1 MTLVGLDHP
10 LAQAAL
16 QEVADLHA
24 FFEAWLSGKAENT
37 NAVFSRVESA
47 LGEEFTMVS
56 PSGQRLQRPDVI
68 GWLWGTHGARAS
80 QGSFHIA
87 IAEPE
92 ICSCDRRSSFSAM
105 SRNKQWATSSP
116 DANRPPC
123 LKSQLRAGSV
133 CDGLP
138 CTRLGSV
145 RTLEDHFS
153 SPHLPKGRRDETLPC
168 GQEGQVTSEP
178 TPAD

>member
-10 LAQAAL
+10 LAQAVL

-37 NAVFSRVESA
+37 NAVFSRVEST

-92 ICSCDRRSSFSAM
+92 ILLL
-105 SRNKQWATSSP
+105 
-116 DANRPPC
+116 RPP
-123 LKSQLRAGSV
+123 LVLLGYVEEQTMGNV
-133 CDGLP
+133 V
-138 CTRLGSV
+138 TRRQSTALFEVSIEGGQRV
-145 RTLEDHFS
+145 RWLALH
-153 SPHLPKGRRDETLPC
+153 ETWIGPN
-168 GQEGQVTSEP
+168 P
-178 TPAD
+178 

>member
-10 LAQAAL
+10 LAQAVL

-92 ICSCDRRSSFSAM
+92 VLLL
-105 SRNKQWATSSP
+105 
-116 DANRPPC
+116 RPP
-123 LKSQLRAGSV
+123 LILLGYVEEQTVGNV
-133 CDGLP
+133 V
-138 CTRLGSV
+138 TRRQSTALFEVSIEGGQRV
-145 RTLEDHFS
+145 RWLALH
-153 SPHLPKGRRDETLPC
+153 ETWIGPN
-168 GQEGQVTSEP
+168 P
-178 TPAD
+178 